1 MTRAEQA
8 EEDQNTFVM
17 VGLGSGRSQDFS
29 NWVRG
34 VTLCQSEGN
43 HQIVMSFS
51 PPAVGCL
58 LKKGRLTK
66 GGSWVP
72 APSKVRPNA
81 FVLCPLWMVI
91 LGLVLIVIIMFMS

>member
-1 MTRAEQA
+1 MDKVLAMTRAEQA

-51 PPAVGCL
+51 
-58 LKKGRLTK
+58 
-66 GGSWVP
+66 
-72 APSKVRPNA
+72 
-81 FVLCPLWMVI
+81 
-91 LGLVLIVIIMFMS
+91 

>member
-1 MTRAEQA
+1 MTRAEQD

-17 VGLGSGRSQDFS
+17 VGLRSGCSQDFS

-58 LKKGRLTK
+58 LKKGLQK
-66 GGSWVP
+66 GGYGSQHLPRYVLMLLFCVP
-72 APSKVRPNA
+72 FGWLS
-81 FVLCPLWMVI
+81 
-91 LGLVLIVIIMFMS
+91 LGLCLLLLLCL

>member
-43 HQIVMSFS
+43 HLIVMSFS

-58 LKKGRLTK
+58 LKKDLQK
-66 GGSWVP
+66 GGHGPQHLPRYVQMLLFCVP
-72 APSKVRPNA
+72 FGWLS
-81 FVLCPLWMVI
+81 
-91 LGLVLIVIIMFMS
+91 LGLCLLLLLCL